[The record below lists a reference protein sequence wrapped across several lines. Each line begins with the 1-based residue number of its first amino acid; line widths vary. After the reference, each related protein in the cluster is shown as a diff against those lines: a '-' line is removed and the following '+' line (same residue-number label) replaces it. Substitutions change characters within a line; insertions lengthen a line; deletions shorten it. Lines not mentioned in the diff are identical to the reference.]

1 MQLAAAAVPVLRG
14 IVADWQRGTLD
25 PVCVLKV
32 SGIRP
37 APALL
42 EEGTHRTAALRRSC
56 GGAYPPGSCCQG
68 NRGVFGPV
76 RVRVRVLVT
85 TPPRAGVSTV
95 NRAAST
101 CRGSPW

>member
-42 EEGTHRTAALRRSC
+42 
-56 GGAYPPGSCCQG
+56 
-68 NRGVFGPV
+68 
-76 RVRVRVLVT
+76 
-85 TPPRAGVSTV
+85 
-95 NRAAST
+95 
-101 CRGSPW
+101 